1 MSIGTKMRG
10 VGESTYYTKL
20 LRPQLEEVLDGT
32 SYEMEHLLGK
42 RKLVIHTDRVND
54 EKKKEI
60 KEIIDEKSSPITKKE
75 HINHDIKISWRD
87 MKFKYAFCTSV
98 SDMKAVNPDFFNDL
112 TSEGEWVYS
121 LDSMEYVGSPPL

>member
-20 LRPQLEEVLDGT
+20 LKPELEEVLDGT

-54 EKKKEI
+54 EKKNTL
-60 KEIIDEKSSPITKKE
+60 IT
-75 HINHDIKISWRD
+75 IL
-87 MKFKYAFCTSV
+87 KFR
-98 SDMKAVNPDFFNDL
+98 
-112 TSEGEWVYS
+112 GRI
-121 LDSMEYVGSPPL
+121 